1 MHTTIRIAGISLV
14 LYFVSVFAGPDASR
28 ASGSFVSGKT
38 VAADSAVVVTADSI
52 ASLVG
57 AEVLRKGGN
66 AVDAAVAVGFALAVT
81 YPRAGNLGGG
91 GFMLVRLASGETHFI
106 DYRETAPAAAAR
118 DMYLD
123 AAGKVIEDKS
133 TVGYLASGVPG
144 TIAGL
149 ALAHRRFG
157 SLPWSDLVSY
167 AQRLA
172 LEGFAVDRSFLDS
185 IEEERKLLSKNAETR
200 RIFIDSRL
208 RPGDILV
215 QPELAATLSRI
226 MGEGE
231 EDFYRGRTAEL
242 IVEEMKRGG
251 GIITTEDLAAYRPR
265 LRDAL
270 RASYRGYEI
279 VSAPLPSS
287 GGIILSELFQIL
299 ELYDLGAL
307 GHNTRDHVHL
317 VAEAEKV
324 VYRLRALYMGDSD
337 FFPAPFEGLVSPGYI
352 DRLRAMI
359 SPSWI
364 LSIGELEAADLLPPS
379 DSTRAAPQ
387 PRRDEAPR
395 SRVDDAPR
403 QEPRETTHFSI
414 VDRWGNAV
422 SNTYTLNG
430 SFGSGVT
437 VAGAGFLLN
446 NEMDD
451 FSIKPGYS
459 NLYGLVGSEANAI
472 EPGKRMLSSMAPTI
486 VLRDG
491 ELFMVVGSPGG
502 STIPTAIFQV
512 ISNVVDFRMT
522 LEEAVAAARFHN
534 QYLPDRISVEPA
546 SLPADVVA
554 ALEALGHTIFV
565 RDENI
570 GDIQAILL
578 PASADRPEVV
588 KGNGRPRDPRSPEK
602 SASGR
607 MVGASDPRGSGR
619 AIGY

>member
-1 MHTTIRIAGISLV
+1 MFSGFRIAGIAL
-14 LYFVSVFAGPDASR
+14 FVSIVAVSLGPVASR
-28 ASGSFVSGKT
+28 ASGSFVCGKT
-38 VAADSAVVVTADSI
+38 IAVDSAVVASADSI
-52 ASLVG
+52 ASRVG

-91 GFMLVRLASGETHFI
+91 GFMLFRSAAGGTHFI
-106 DYRETAPAAAAR
+106 DYRETAPARASR

-123 AAGKVIEDKS
+123 ADGNVIDDKS
-133 TVGYLASGVPG
+133 TVGHLASGVPG
-144 TIAGL
+144 TVAGL

-157 SLPWSDLVSY
+157 TLPWSDLVAY

-172 LEGFAVDRSFLDS
+172 EKGFAVDRSFVKS
-185 IEEERKLLSKNAETR
+185 IDEEKKLLSGNDETR

-208 RPGDILV
+208 HPGDILV

-226 MGEGE
+226 MVEGE

-242 IVEEMKRGG
+242 IADEMKRGG
-251 GIITTEDLAAYRPR
+251 GILTADDLASYRPR

-270 RASYRGYEI
+270 RAGYRGCEI

-287 GGIILSELFQIL
+287 GGIILTELFGIL
-299 ELYDLGAL
+299 EPFALGEM
-307 GHNTRDHVHL
+307 GHNTASHAHL
-317 VAEAEKV
+317 VSEAEKV
-324 VYRLRALYMGDSD
+324 VYRLRSLYMGDAD
-337 FFPAPFEGLVSPGYI
+337 FYPAPCEGLIDSSYI
-352 DRLRAMI
+352 DRLRALI
-359 SPSWI
+359 SPSWV
-364 LSIGELEAADLLPPS
+364 LSIAELEAADLTPPS
-379 DSTRAAPQ
+379 DSTRAAPR
-387 PRRDEAPR
+387 PRRG
-395 SRVDDAPR
+395 DAPG
-403 QEPRETTHFSI
+403 EETPETTHYSI

-422 SNTYTLNG
+422 ANTYTLNG

-451 FSIKPGYS
+451 FSIKPGHP

-486 VLRDG
+486 VVKEG

-512 ISNVVDFRMT
+512 ISNVIDFRMT
-522 LEEAVAAARFHN
+522 LGEAVAAPRFHN
-534 QYLPDRISVEPA
+534 QYLPDRISLEPA
-546 SLPADVVA
+546 SLPADVVE
-554 ALEALGHTIFV
+554 ALQRLGHTTFV
-565 RDENI
+565 REEDI
-570 GDIQAILL
+570 GDIQAILVL
-578 PASADRPEVV
+578 APADGPDGGKR
-588 KGNGRPRDPRSPEK
+588 NGRPRDSRSPEK

-607 MVGASDPRGSGR
+607 LVGASDPRGSGR